1 MCGSLS
7 GPFRSYE
14 VKDIVWPELALDEL
28 ARLHGMPFWGEALGT
43 ERIACK
49 RIRQMVE
56 TEPDPI
62 MRDAI
67 AMHAYEESRH
77 A

>member
-1 MCGSLS
+1 
-7 GPFRSYE
+7 
-14 VKDIVWPELALDEL
+14 
-28 ARLHGMPFWGEALGT
+28 MPFWGEALGT
-43 ERIACK
+43 EQIACK